1 MSGISRTT
9 ADHTIIQ
16 RWTEARGGQA
26 ARVKGTAKHSAGL
39 LRIHFPEA
47 SNDDALESIP
57 WDEFFEKFEEKK
69 LAVVYQEA
77 TSDGEISRFN
87 KIVSRPLEGPAS

>member
-9 ADHTIIQ
+9 TDHEIIK
-16 RWTEARGGQA
+16 RWTEARNGHA
-26 ARVKGTAKHSAGL
+26 ARVKGTQRHGAGL
-39 LRIHFPEA
+39 LRLHFPDGT
-47 SNDDALESIP
+47 SDDSLEDIT
-57 WDEFFEKFEEKK
+57 WDAFFEKFEEKL

-87 KIVSRPLEGPAS
+87 KIVSRPADATA